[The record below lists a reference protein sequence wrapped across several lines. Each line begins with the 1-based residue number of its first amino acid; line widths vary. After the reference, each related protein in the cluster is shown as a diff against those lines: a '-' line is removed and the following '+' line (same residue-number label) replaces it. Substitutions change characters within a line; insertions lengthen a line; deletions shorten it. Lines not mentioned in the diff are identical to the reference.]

1 MFQRFK
7 NIAAQSAWIA
17 NPPFTEKELP
27 DQRGKVHIVTGGYS
41 GVGLELVKILY
52 AKNATVYVAGR
63 SADKA
68 SAAIATVKEAGGG
81 GRVEFLQ
88 LDLAHL
94 ASIKKS
100 ADEFL
105 AKEQRLD
112 VLTNNA
118 GVMFPPKG
126 SKTEE
131 GHDLQLGTNCLGP
144 YLFTQLLL
152 PLLRQTASTSPP
164 GSVRVTWAASIAIDL
179 LAPLHG
185 VDLDEQTGA
194 PKVLGTPQQNYGQ
207 SKTGNVFLGTEFA
220 RRYSKGEGIVSASW
234 NPGNLYTDLYR
245 HSGSAGRLVARGMLY
260 PPIKGAYTEL
270 YAGWSPDVGVDN
282 SGCLVVPWG
291 QIQQPRAELE
301 AAIKPTSEEGG
312 LGIAEKFWE
321 WCERETK
328 AYM

>member
-220 RRYSKGEGIVSASW
+220 RRYSKGEGIVSA
-234 NPGNLYTDLYR
+234 
-245 HSGSAGRLVARGMLY
+245 RGMLY